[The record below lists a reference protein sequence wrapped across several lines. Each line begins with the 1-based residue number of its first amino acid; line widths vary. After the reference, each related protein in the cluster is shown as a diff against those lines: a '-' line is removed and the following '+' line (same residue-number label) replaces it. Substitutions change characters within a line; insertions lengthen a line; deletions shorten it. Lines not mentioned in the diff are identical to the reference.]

1 MLVFPLHS
9 SLTGSSW
16 HEQGKTDDRHDDDDK
31 KRSSDGAA
39 LGPRRIS
46 GKKHARAM
54 SFSWSTNAVSNSPD
68 IRRRR
73 ALSQEPPPSE
83 PQAGAGDAISKES
96 QERSASGA
104 ATTKTAAGRPK
115 ISSRRK
121 NSVKGL
127 HGSAKQTAGPK
138 KLPRSLPRRQ
148 GDSSG
153 GGLLDLG
160 GSEVVLPSTDAPAP
174 VPSCSYGQD
183 AHGETPSNSPPRT
196 SAGGGTDAANVQ
208 TASPDSDLCEVVD
221 AVPDGEPEAE
231 NVDVKKRGD
240 EEVDASSPAKLIGNP
255 NGEFTNDP
263 DIQSSYV
270 YINKDIVEEQATSL
284 PETMAAPVAV
294 PPEFSV
300 KTKEDNIERTTPPA
314 DAIAKETIVTTDAE
328 EAPARASSGDSSS
341 SGSSRLGRS
350 PASSAAPSCISR
362 DQSIERVLEADAALM
377 WKMREKVAETPPR
390 SAVPSCCSRDQ
401 SIERAL
407 EADTAL
413 LRKKRA
419 ERSTLKTSTPGSAG
433 GRVSGAARSP
443 KETPKGFKRFLS
455 FGKKNRAREVTVI
468 DCKSPSVSSVAEDDS
483 GGWQSAGSIKPRMGY
498 SDAASDDTDHGHTS
512 SPRGKFHT
520 LCTPS

>member
-1 MLVFPLHS
+1 VHN
-9 SLTGSSW
+9 SLTGSSL
-16 HEQGKTDDRHDDDDK
+16 HVQGKTDGRHDDDK

-39 LGPRRIS
+39 LAPRMIS

-54 SFSWSTNAVSNSPD
+54 SFSSSTNAASNSPD
-68 IRRRR
+68 IGRRRV
-73 ALSQEPPPSE
+73 LSQEPPLSE
-83 PQAGAGDAISKES
+83 PQAGAGDPSKER
-96 QERSASGA
+96 QARTASGA

-121 NSVKGL
+121 NS
-127 HGSAKQTAGPK
+127 AKQTAGP
-138 KLPRSLPRRQ
+138 KLPRSLPRRG

-153 GGLLDLG
+153 GLVELG
-160 GSEVVLPSTDAPAP
+160 GEVVLPSTDAP
-174 VPSCSYGQD
+174 VPSCSYGQAD
-183 AHGETPSNSPPRT
+183 IHGETPRNSPPRP
-196 SAGGGTDAANVQ
+196 SAGGGTDAADVQ
-208 TASPDSDLCEVVD
+208 NASPDDSDRSVVVD
-221 AVPDGEPEAE
+221 ALPDSEPEAK

-240 EEVDASSPAKLIGNP
+240 EEVDASSPDKLGNP
-255 NGEFTNDP
+255 SGEFTSDS
-263 DIQSSYV
+263 DIGSSYV
-270 YINKDIVEEQATSL
+270 YINKDIVEEQATNL

-294 PPEFSV
+294 PPEFSA
-300 KTKEDNIERTTPPA
+300 KTKGDNIERMTPPA
-314 DAIAKETIVTTDAE
+314 DAIAKETVVTTDAE
-328 EAPARASSGDSSS
+328 EAPARASSRDSSS

-362 DQSIERVLEADAALM
+362 DQSIERVLEADAALL
-377 WKMREKVAETPPR
+377 WKMREKGAETPPS
-390 SAVPSCCSRDQ
+390 SAAPSRCSRDQ

-407 EADTAL
+407 EADAAL

-433 GRVSGAARSP
+433 SRVSGLARSP

-498 SDAASDDTDHGHTS
+498 SDVASDDTDHGHTS

-520 LCTPS
+520 LLMYS